1 MAKKKQDVERPQ
13 PGRRTLNMTRE
24 VHDRLVEWCGD
35 AYTIS
40 AVGTEWLSWVMEQ
53 SELLKLAILHRKR
66 IGGDAALKA
75 AFCAALT
82 QYAQQ
87 VCAAAPASAEHSATG
102 RVAETSRGRTRIT
115 DSPTPRESLPEP
127 SRAAQ

>member
-1 MAKKKQDVERPQ
+1 
-13 PGRRTLNMTRE
+13 LNMSRE
-24 VHDRLVEWCGD
+24 THDRLVEWCGD

-82 QYAQQ
+82 AYAQQ

-115 DSPTPRESLPEP
+115 DSPTPQESLLGP
-127 SRAAQ
+127 SRVAQ

>member
-13 PGRRTLNMTRE
+13 PDRRTLNL
-24 VHDRLVEWCGD
+24 DRATHERLLEWCSG

-40 AVGTEWLSWVMEQ
+40 AVGAAWLNWVMDQ
-53 SELLKLAILHRKR
+53 GDTLKLAVIHRKR

-82 QYAQQ
+82 AYAQQ
-87 VCAAAPASAEHSATG
+87 VCATVPAPAEHTATG

-127 SRAAQ
+127 SRVAQ

>member
-1 MAKKKQDVERPQ
+1 MAKKKEVERPQ
-13 PGRRTLNMTRE
+13 PDRKSLNLDRATHE
-24 VHDRLVEWCGD
+24 RLVEWCSG

-40 AVGTEWLSWVMEQ
+40 AVGGAWLNWLMDQ
-53 SELLKLAILHRKR
+53 SDTLKLAVLHRKR

-87 VCAAAPASAEHSATG
+87 VCAAAAAPAEHTATG

-115 DSPTPRESLPEP
+115 DSPTLQEDRPEL
-127 SRAAQ
+127 SRVAQ

>member
-1 MAKKKQDVERPQ
+1 MAKKKHEIERPD
-13 PGRRTLNMTRE
+13 RRTLNLNRE
-24 VHDRLVEWCGD
+24 THDRLVEWCGD

-40 AVGTEWLSWVMEQ
+40 AVGGAWLNWVMDQGEA
-53 SELLKLAILHRKR
+53 LKLAVIHRKR

-82 QYAQQ
+82 AYAQQ
-87 VCAAAPASAEHSATG
+87 VCGTVAASAEHSATG

-115 DSPTPRESLPEP
+115 DSPTPQESLLGP
-127 SRAAQ
+127 SRVAQ